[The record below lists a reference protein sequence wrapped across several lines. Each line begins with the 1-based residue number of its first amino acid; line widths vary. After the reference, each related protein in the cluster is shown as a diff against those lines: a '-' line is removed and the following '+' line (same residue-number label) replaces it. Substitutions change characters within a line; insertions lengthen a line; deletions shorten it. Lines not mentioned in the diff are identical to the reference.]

1 MRSKYELKQ
10 IIYVP
15 FEIYAISEILR
26 GDEESL
32 LYQVRGTQDKG
43 ITLTMTEDFIEK
55 YSETVPVRHG
65 KWIYGESESGQDGY
79 YCSHCMGHV
88 RWYGKAGGQSIDFIS
103 DYHYCP
109 NCGAR
114 MDAE

>member
-1 MRSKYELKQ
+1 MARLIDKDVLIAFLQKDPLYPLVER
-10 IIYVP
+10 YG
-15 FEIYAISEILR
+15 ISGVI
-26 GDEESL
+26 DS
-32 LYQVRGTQDKG
+32 QQTVDA
-43 ITLTMTEDFIEK
+43 
-55 YSETVPVRHG
+55 VPVRHG
-65 KWIYGESESGQDGY
+65 KWLYGESESGQDGY

-114 MDAE
+114 MDAERKEE